1 MDVEEE
7 ILVRDILDLDSC
19 RKILEIPCV
28 RSNNLMFEYNGSVRN
43 FVADSSDGSW
53 SYRAT
58 LHPAVENIREIWLCS
73 TDALLGQRIY

>member
-1 MDVEEE
+1 
-7 ILVRDILDLDSC
+7 LVCDILDLDSC
-19 RKILEIPCV
+19 RKSLEIRCV
-28 RSNNLMFEYNGSVRN
+28 RISNVMFEENGSVRN

-53 SYRAT
+53 LQRAT